1 MSDSG
6 KNPLLE
12 PRLSTESNK
21 EKLVRN
27 LLIDKPNITHLQRSG
42 LLDQVKNFL
51 PQMAA
56 AERQLNQAVASEGI
70 EKFDVENVDHDEN
83 VIEMDIAVMEDQRNG
98 QEVAGSWTS
107 DSEDDSSPSP
117 SENSFTSDT
126 DISSSS
132 TCSSSSN
139 EDSPTRRSTKK
150 RPLPL
155 IEEMDDSEEHNTNK
169 SSRKS

>member
-1 MSDSG
+1 MG
-6 KNPLLE
+6 
-12 PRLSTESNK
+12 
-21 EKLVRN
+21 
-27 LLIDKPNITHLQRSG
+27 IDKPNITHLQRSG

-56 AERQLNQAVASEGI
+56 AKRQLNQAVASEGI

-107 DSEDDSSPSP
+107 DSEDDSSPS
-117 SENSFTSDT
+117 
-126 DISSSS
+126 
-132 TCSSSSN
+132 
-139 EDSPTRRSTKK
+139 RRSTKK

-155 IEEMDDSEEHNTNK
+155 IEQMDDSEEHNPNK